1 MVIIRAVS
9 ESHVPRDDEFCMG
22 LSPVCTPLVYCIPY
36 IHTDV
41 LVGRHSTE
49 ETARIGL
56 YVWVSVSLNQV
67 AFV

>member
-1 MVIIRAVS
+1 MVIIWAVS

-22 LSPVCTPLVYCIPY
+22 LSLACAPLVYCIPY

-41 LVGRHSTE
+41 LAGRHRTE
-49 ETARIGL
+49 ETAQIGC

-67 AFV
+67 AIV